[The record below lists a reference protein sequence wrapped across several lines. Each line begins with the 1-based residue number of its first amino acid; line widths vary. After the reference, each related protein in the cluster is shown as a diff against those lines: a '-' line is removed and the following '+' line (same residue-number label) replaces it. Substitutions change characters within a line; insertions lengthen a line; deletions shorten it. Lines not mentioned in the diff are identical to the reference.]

1 MANVPTP
8 CVVALCR
15 HDELDLGRCEHF
27 CRARTDC
34 ADADD
39 RGAAN
44 CAVRGYSVIGSC
56 ATTLGVLAT
65 AFPDFAAVSTGC
77 TRAVAMQLMFGLF
90 AVLGLVTF
98 PSAPAL
104 PGLAVS
110 VTTTAAILFLERHLL
125 GGLLSPLRAYALD
138 RGH

>member
-1 MANVPTP
+1 MTP
-8 CVVALCR
+8 HQDADRTRIWRKRPFAMFAFFAIKSVIKNK
-15 HDELDLGRCEHF
+15 DDLSH
-27 CRARTDC
+27 C

-98 PSAPAL
+98 PC
-104 PGLAVS
+104 
-110 VTTTAAILFLERHLL
+110 IR
-125 GGLLSPLRAYALD
+125 LSTM
-138 RGH
+138 

>member
-34 ADADD
+34 ADADG

-90 AVLGLVTF
+90 TPGCF
-98 PSAPAL
+98 DIAPT
-104 PGLAVS
+104 GGNVS
-110 VTTTAAILFLERHLL
+110 VGPNSSTAVRLM
-125 GGLLSPLRAYALD
+125 
-138 RGH
+138 